1 MGRDVGRPDKGRLA
15 APSVT
20 SRPPDPTH
28 LTRGRR
34 SAICHAMA
42 DVSFPAAFGAG
53 LLSFISPCVLPLA
66 APYLCFL
73 AGASVEALADESET
87 KARRDILIT
96 AVLFVAGFSTVFVGL
111 GATASAFGTVLRQ
124 WSHAL
129 SIVAGIGVILMGL
142 HFLGVFKIGAM
153 LREKRVEIEKPAG
166 LWSAYPM
173 GFAFALG
180 WTPCIGP
187 ILATILAVAGSRD
200 TVASGAALLAVY
212 SLGLGLPFIA
222 RRRRDRPV
230 HPRVAPSARAVRPDR
245 EGCRRPAGRDRRR
258 VSDWRLPERFALAD
272 RDVSAVRPDRVSVKK
287 KPAGEGGFLIHS
299 RCRRPLGEERPS
311 KQTIRSRAAR
321 R

>member
-1 MGRDVGRPDKGRLA
+1 MVRTGILTLAGFAGLSLAGAVGSAR
-15 APSVT
+15 
-20 SRPPDPTH
+20 H

-53 LLSFISPCVLPLA
+53 LLSFVSPCVLPLA

-87 KARRDILIT
+87 KARRDILVT

-111 GATASAFGTVLRQ
+111 GATASALGTVLRQ

-129 SIVAGIGVILMGL
+129 SIAAGIGVIVMGL

-153 LREKRVEIEKPAG
+153 LREKRLEIEKPAG

-212 SLGLGLPFIA
+212 SLGLGLPFILA
-222 RRRRDRPV
+222 AAAIGPFIRASRHLRAQFGRIEKAV
-230 HPRVAPSARAVRPDR
+230 GVLLVATGVAF
-245 EGCRRPAGRDRRR
+245 
-258 VSDWRLPERFALAD
+258 LT
-272 RDVSAVRPDRVSVKK
+272 
-287 KPAGEGGFLIHS
+287 GGFQSMSLWLIETF
-299 RCRRPLGEERPS
+299 PQFG
-311 KQTIRSRAAR
+311 QIG
-321 R
+321 

>member
-1 MGRDVGRPDKGRLA
+1 
-15 APSVT
+15 
-20 SRPPDPTH
+20 
-28 LTRGRR
+28 
-34 SAICHAMA
+34 MA

-96 AVLFVAGFSTVFVGL
+96 AALFVAGFSTVFVGL
-111 GATASAFGTVLRQ
+111 GATASALGSVLRQ

-129 SIVAGIGVILMGL
+129 SIAAGIGVILMGL
-142 HFLGVFKIGAM
+142 HFLGLFKIGAM
-153 LREKRVEIEKPAG
+153 LREKRLEIEKPAG

-212 SLGLGLPFIA
+212 SLGLGLPFILA
-222 RRRRDRPV
+222 AAAIGPFIRASRHLRAQFGRIEKAV
-230 HPRVAPSARAVRPDR
+230 GVLLVATGVAF
-245 EGCRRPAGRDRRR
+245 
-258 VSDWRLPERFALAD
+258 LT
-272 RDVSAVRPDRVSVKK
+272 
-287 KPAGEGGFLIHS
+287 GGFQSVSIWLIETF
-299 RCRRPLGEERPS
+299 PQFAQIG
-311 KQTIRSRAAR
+311 
-321 R
+321 

>member
-1 MGRDVGRPDKGRLA
+1 
-15 APSVT
+15 
-20 SRPPDPTH
+20 
-28 LTRGRR
+28 
-34 SAICHAMA
+34 MA

-66 APYLCFL
+66 APYLCYL

-111 GATASAFGTVLRQ
+111 GATASALGELLRQ

-129 SIVAGIGVILMGL
+129 SIAAGIGVILMGL
-142 HFLGVFKIGAM
+142 HFLGLFRIGAM

-212 SLGLGLPFIA
+212 SLGLGLPFILA
-222 RRRRDRPV
+222 AAAIGPFIRASRHMRKQFGRIEKAV
-230 HPRVAPSARAVRPDR
+230 GVLLVATGVAF
-245 EGCRRPAGRDRRR
+245 
-258 VSDWRLPERFALAD
+258 LT
-272 RDVSAVRPDRVSVKK
+272 
-287 KPAGEGGFLIHS
+287 GGFQSVSIWLIETF
-299 RCRRPLGEERPS
+299 PQFG
-311 KQTIRSRAAR
+311 QIG
-321 R
+321 